1 MAQHKMDLDLELPP
15 SSPTMN
21 VKLIRSNSTPLIS
34 ELGDNSQVFQDD
46 TLTTRRDSSTLMT
59 QQSLVNMKPLKNCKS
74 VIDVTRYASLKD
86 CPGYRAFLPPSI
98 PIHTSFG
105 RLHQIKQEES
115 MDLVNR
121 EAMCEW
127 EVQSAMQ
134 ISQSWEESL
143 KLSDSD
149 LEKPSSKCIDLI
161 PVPPAPPATRGI
173 GKQYFSPSLQACV
186 SYTTFPPSPIR
197 SPTRQFPI
205 RRNQSPTNIIRPS
218 IFGALKR
225 KGEMLAEDQPKRVF
239 QGTTDVLSSNTDVN
253 VCKRA
258 YQEILREY

>member
-59 QQSLVNMKPLKNCKS
+59 QQSL
-74 VIDVTRYASLKD
+74 
-86 CPGYRAFLPPSI
+86 FLPPSI

-143 KLSDSD
+143 KLS
-149 LEKPSSKCIDLI
+149 I
-161 PVPPAPPATRGI
+161 
-173 GKQYFSPSLQACV
+173 F
-186 SYTTFPPSPIR
+186 R
-197 SPTRQFPI
+197 S
-205 RRNQSPTNIIRPS
+205 
-218 IFGALKR
+218 
-225 KGEMLAEDQPKRVF
+225 
-239 QGTTDVLSSNTDVN
+239 
-253 VCKRA
+253 
-258 YQEILREY
+258 